1 MITEATE
8 LDTIQEPE
16 GAGQIRDDLCASVTA
31 PLEAAGTEVRYSAER
46 ARVMAERTLGKAR
59 RQIQDRPLAVLAAA
73 VVGCLAVG
81 LTAGWFIS
89 FRRSK

>member
-1 MITEATE
+1 MITAAAEQ
-8 LDTIQEPE
+8 DTIQELE
-16 GAGQIRDDLCASVTA
+16 GTNQAGNLCASVTA
-31 PLEAAGTEVRYSAER
+31 PLEAAGAEARHSAER
-46 ARVMAERTLGKAR
+46 ARVMAERAMGKAR
-59 RQIQDRPLAVLAAA
+59 RQIQDRPLVVLAAA